1 MFPDLRQ
8 IHRRS
13 FIGNTSRGLGAV
25 ALASLLGRTG
35 LEGAPG
41 VLSKLPLPQKAK
53 RVIWLT
59 MAGGPSQL
67 ELFDHKP
74 KLAEMDGKGM
84 PESFTAGQQLA
95 QLQGQKLICQG
106 PQFKFSKHGKNGTE
120 LSELLPHI
128 GSVADDI
135 CVIRSTTIRPTCL

>member
-8 IHRRS
+8 LHRRA
-13 FIGNTSRGLGAV
+13 FLGNTGRGLGAV

-35 LEGAPG
+35 LAAAPG
-41 VLSKLPLPQKAK
+41 VLTKLPLPQKAK

-74 KLAEMDGKGM
+74 KLAAMDGQGM
-84 PESFTAGQQLA
+84 PESFTAGRPSA
-95 QLQGQKLICQG
+95 VKLRV
-106 PQFKFSKHGKNGTE
+106 SGTVNQAKTPA
-120 LSELLPHI
+120 SA
-128 GSVADDI
+128 VAAA
-135 CVIRSTTIRPTCL
+135 

>member
-35 LEGAPG
+35 LESAPG

-74 KLAEMDGKGM
+74 KLAEMDG
-84 PESFTAGQQLA
+84 
-95 QLQGQKLICQG
+95 
-106 PQFKFSKHGKNGTE
+106 
-120 LSELLPHI
+120 
-128 GSVADDI
+128 
-135 CVIRSTTIRPTCL
+135 

>member
-35 LEGAPG
+35 LEAAPG

-84 PESFTAGQQLA
+84 PETHY
-95 QLQGQKLICQG
+95 G
-106 PQFKFSKHGKNGTE
+106 PLSSAIRACGPDGKGRTDYFAFRCFKNQNLHLEF
-120 LSELLPHI
+120 LRPELLERFNLLAGRNRLP
-128 GSVADDI
+128 SPDE
-135 CVIRSTTIRPTCL
+135 